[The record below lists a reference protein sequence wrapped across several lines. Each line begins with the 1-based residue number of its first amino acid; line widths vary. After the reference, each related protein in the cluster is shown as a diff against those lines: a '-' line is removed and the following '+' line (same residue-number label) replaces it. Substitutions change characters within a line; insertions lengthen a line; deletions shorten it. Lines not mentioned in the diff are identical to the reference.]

1 MTEQDSYKEKDLTE
15 VADSKFTPKMSSD
28 QAIFNLE
35 NRRLSKYLITEFISS
50 GGMGVVYKGI
60 DEQTNQIVA
69 LKILFPEYY
78 IDRRYTERFQ
88 REIKS
93 TQKLKHKNIIKGF
106 DAGFAD
112 GYYYFA
118 MEYIDGTSL
127 SSLIK
132 KFGFIP
138 EQQTMDIAIQVISAL
153 NHAHSNNIV
162 HRDIKPENI
171 LITRDNII
179 KIADFGLCK
188 DITDPAITQVGII
201 LGTINYISPEQ
212 AQGLEDIDIRSDIY
226 SLGITLYYTLTGQLP
241 FSGFSA
247 AVVRTKHVTDKIPYV
262 RIIKDDISSN
272 FAAVIN
278 KMVQK
283 EKVERYQTPGELL
296 IDLLKVKKGE
306 QPEFG
311 LYEYEEPIYI
321 IEQKMKKVEPLS
333 QSITDNLK
341 DFFTDIELIKKYNFE
356 TIACEPGSVLF
367 YEEENSNELYILL
380 KGKVEVMRSG
390 LHLDY
395 ISNVGSFIGEMSG
408 ILGTPR
414 SATIRAVVPSTFL
427 KITQDKLQKFLESS
441 PIFSYNLAKTLA
453 ERLLRT
459 NLRYQD
465 LTKKVDQYK
474 KEMKKILNKL

>member
-1 MTEQDSYKEKDLTE
+1 MTEQDAYKEKDLTE

-35 NRRLSKYLITEFISS
+35 NRRFSKYLITEFISS

-138 EQQTMDIAIQVISAL
+138 EQQTMDIAIQVTSAL

-171 LITRDNII
+171 LITKDNII

-226 SLGITLYYTLTGQLP
+226 SLGITLYHTLTGQLP

-311 LYEYEEPIYI
+311 LYEYEEPVYI

-356 TIACEPGSVLF
+356 TITCEPGSVLF

-427 KITQDKLQKFLESS
+427 KITQDKLEKFLESS

-465 LTKKVDQYK
+465 LTKKVEQYK
-474 KEMKKILNKL
+474 KEMRKTLNKL

>member
-395 ISNVGSFIGEMSG
+395 ISNVGSFIGECQEYWEHQEVQ
-408 ILGTPR
+408 LLELW
-414 SATIRAVVPSTFL
+414 FL
-427 KITQDKLQKFLESS
+427 R
-441 PIFSYNLAKTLA
+441 PFS
-453 ERLLRT
+453 RLHRI
-459 NLRYQD
+459 NLRNSSNHH
-465 LTKKVDQYK
+465 QYSVI
-474 KEMKKILNKL
+474 ILRKLLLKDY